1 MRISDWSS
9 DVCSSDLIAAEGED
23 RRRGVQRA
31 QPAEGRPFKMHV
43 EQREGE
49 LQRDED
55 AGGEGGDPPEG
66 RGDHEG
72 ADDLHDIGGS
82 GGGAAARKSVGE
94 GKREAGRV
102 DRGGG
107 RSFKKEQESKTDMR
121 DANRQ

>member
-55 AGGEGGDPPEG
+55 AGGEGGDTPEG

-72 ADDLHDIGGS
+72 ADDILDIGGS
-82 GGGAAARKSVGE
+82 GGGAGRMGWGGGDSGPGNLAYSPASDRK
-94 GKREAGRV
+94 GKRLN
-102 DRGGG
+102 
-107 RSFKKEQESKTDMR
+107 SSP
-121 DANRQ
+121 